1 MCLFHYTL
9 DTRGS
14 RSAASSRCS
23 SWSPRL
29 SLQGQHVSN
38 RAFLR
43 SRTRPLQ
50 PQRLVFSNL
59 RWRHNR
65 RQPPCPRVLS
75 SPSRLQLE
83 APQQRVNTS
92 EPAEPHRH
100 HRNHRLRTSRNS
112 HVRLSQYQLNRN
124 RRLQVQQVL
133 RRSPARPSLPQHH
146 RSRYRRF

>member
-1 MCLFHYTL
+1 MCLLHYTL

-75 SPSRLQLE
+75 SPSRLQS
-83 APQQRVNTS
+83 PQQRVNTS
-92 EPAEPHRH
+92 QPAEPHRH